1 MIIIFSNFGHFCK
14 FSFLSFFCIPNQT
27 LEAIQMFSV
36 EALIWTLQYIL
47 INYSIS
53 IFYVDPP
60 MYFNYSINYLIYAWL
75 LIFLCA
81 TFLQNLKIFKLLLN
95 TKMVKK
101 MISYTASFLG
111 ICRSFKIIHSNDCKL
126 LVHTSCISLKF
137 K

>member
-1 MIIIFSNFGHFCK
+1 MTSINELYMHD
-14 FSFLSFFCIPNQT
+14 FLSFA
-27 LEAIQMFSV
+27 AIEMFSI
-36 EALIWTLQYIL
+36 ESLIWTLQYIL